1 LGSRIKLLTF
11 FNIPD
16 FFKSGIV
23 VILDYTNKGNMKF
36 KTEDLIE
43 LAEKAKLVAM
53 IKGNYKES
61 EYRYTIIYSDGSVGV
76 IFLVGGCGYNED
88 ESFEINFEDLDK
100 DTGTLVA
107 EHEEEKKRR
116 KEKEEAD
123 KIAREEKEKIDK
135 QMNEFAEYERLRKLF
150 ENK

>member
-1 LGSRIKLLTF
+1 
-11 FNIPD
+11 
-16 FFKSGIV
+16 
-23 VILDYTNKGNMKF
+23 MKF

-123 KIAREEKEKIDK
+123 KAAREEKEKIDK
-135 QMNEFAEYERLRKLF
+135 QMSEFAEYERLRKLF